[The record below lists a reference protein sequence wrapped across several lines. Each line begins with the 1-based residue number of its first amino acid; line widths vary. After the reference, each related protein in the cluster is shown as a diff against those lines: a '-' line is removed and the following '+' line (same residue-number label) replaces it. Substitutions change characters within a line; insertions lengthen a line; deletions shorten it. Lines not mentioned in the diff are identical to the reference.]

1 MSYALRD
8 KNEVN
13 RLDAQSQSAKFDIS
27 KELNFFSPKNNSS
40 VLEIGCGA
48 GNVISYL
55 NGAYKIKAS
64 GCDLL
69 EEHVQYCKENCSSQ
83 INFFQHDIRNTEIDE
98 KKYDYIIMRY
108 VAHHL
113 GVRDFEKSIKN
124 ILKSLKPGGELIIID
139 VDGLMKNIGTENR
152 LLKKYLSCYEEGYSG
167 DFEMGRK
174 IPKILSKENIREME
188 AFAEF
193 VNFCTPQERA
203 VEAEQ
208 WRQRLMNSKKVMAAS
223 FESELDYNKFVKLYV
238 EEIQKTDTLFYFI
251 KTTIRIKV

>member
-98 KKYDYIIMRY
+98 KKYDYIIMR
-108 VAHHL
+108 V
-113 GVRDFEKSIKN
+113 
-124 ILKSLKPGGELIIID
+124 
-139 VDGLMKNIGTENR
+139 
-152 LLKKYLSCYEEGYSG
+152 
-167 DFEMGRK
+167 
-174 IPKILSKENIREME
+174 
-188 AFAEF
+188 
-193 VNFCTPQERA
+193 
-203 VEAEQ
+203 
-208 WRQRLMNSKKVMAAS
+208 
-223 FESELDYNKFVKLYV
+223 
-238 EEIQKTDTLFYFI
+238 
-251 KTTIRIKV
+251 